1 VLHRAQLERA
11 EYEHALLLF
20 QYEDLKNPNCQPTVS
35 GVQLHEE
42 QKEGYTKNGVKLL
55 SSGFRA
61 RAGHRSGNGMVTGL
75 LLPLGESKF
84 SYLHTRFVRSSNH
97 ARTH

>member
-1 VLHRAQLERA
+1 M
-11 EYEHALLLF
+11 
-20 QYEDLKNPNCQPTVS
+20 S

-84 SYLHTRFVRSSNH
+84 SYLRTRFEG
-97 ARTH
+97 AIGLRTFVPWRAALVQIHFWLVCHPSDDEKHGHL

>member
-1 VLHRAQLERA
+1 M
-11 EYEHALLLF
+11 
-20 QYEDLKNPNCQPTVS
+20 S

-84 SYLHTRFVRSSNH
+84 SYLRTRFEG
-97 ARTH
+97 AIGLRTFVPWRAALVQIHLLVGLPS